1 MCNGTIKATKGCHPH
16 RKKYFIKFQKLFDA
30 AHRMFVNPGKNNH
43 DGDSIE
49 KIYVNP
55 KVRRP
60 EGLSVSHLVGD
71 LPPLS
76 PNRLIN
82 SSRID
87 KSTYDRTS
95 YGMSRMETS
104 LSKHGSYNDEDEGY
118 PATLNVEMSKRNVV
132 NDSSTSSREIHD
144 PMSLDSG
151 VITTLSR

>member
-1 MCNGTIKATKGCHPH
+1 
-16 RKKYFIKFQKLFDA
+16 
-30 AHRMFVNPGKNNH
+30 MFGNPGKNNH
-43 DGDSIE
+43 DGNSIE

-55 KVRRP
+55 NFRRP

-76 PNRLIN
+76 PNRLVNN
-82 SSRID
+82 SRLDKSSYDKSSYEMSRIE
-87 KSTYDRTS
+87 
-95 YGMSRMETS
+95 MSS
-104 LSKHGSYNDEDEGY
+104 SKHGSYNDEDEGY
-118 PATLNVEMSKRNVV
+118 PATLNVEMSKRNVA